1 MKLPDQKFAPLG
13 EVVAVMFDKAAAFGE
28 SPTETA
34 RLASLAVMHL
44 WQRNRKAHLAPPAIP
59 TIATAGLP
67 Q

>member
-13 EVVAVMFDKAAAFGE
+13 EVVAAMFDKAAAFGE

-44 WQRNRKAHLAPPAIP
+44 WLRNRKANLAPAPMPA
-59 TIATAGLP
+59 IATAGLP